1 MQLAIQAL
9 EKKEIT
15 SLSEASRRF
24 DVPRSTLSGRTKGAI
39 HRPSARANSRKLTAM
54 EEESLLQWI
63 ISEENR
69 GLVPLQSRVR
79 EMANC
84 LLASRFFDDDSVT
97 VGINWAHNFIK
108 RTKVLRQQRAD
119 DPLPD
124 PGQRLKQLE
133 KDLPQ
138 LLKILEQVDKRSNKF
153 FSDLN
158 LSEAE
163 VQSRLK
169 SIRRKRQCP
178 SSSPVDLM
186 QQNQQL
192 AKTVELAKCS
202 LAEDQTLSKSARNKQ
217 QRSYDRADDF
227 IQHTQQFA
235 EGFQRVL
242 SQLQFI
248 VAENQLRDAENA
260 RSVLEEQEQVA
271 PDSQS
276 PDEDELTVE
285 DMLARRQ
292 LEGEINMATPATAS
306 PTNRGPGQR
315 QSCGKCRK
323 PGHKRNRCPL
333 NRDDSSN

>member
-1 MQLAIQAL
+1 
-9 EKKEIT
+9 
-15 SLSEASRRF
+15 
-24 DVPRSTLSGRTKGAI
+24 
-39 HRPSARANSRKLTAM
+39 
-54 EEESLLQWI
+54 
-63 ISEENR
+63 
-69 GLVPLQSRVR
+69 
-79 EMANC
+79 MANC

-133 KDLPQ
+133 KDMPQ
-138 LLKILEQVDKRSNKF
+138 LLKILEQVDKRSNKI
-153 FSDLN
+153 FSDLI

-306 PTNRGPGQR
+306 PTIRGPGQR